1 MTPERWKL
9 AKEVLGTALD
19 RPARERAAWVAEAC
33 GGDAELRAEVE
44 SLLASHGEANGFLET
59 TARDAVLRS
68 VMQARPEALAGARI
82 GPYRVLSEIGR
93 GGMGAVYL
101 AERDDQ
107 EYRKRVAIKLV
118 RGDVDSASLVRRFR
132 QERQILAELDHPNIA
147 RLLDGGTTDEGASYF
162 VMEHVEGVP
171 IDAYCEARGLSVDQR
186 LDLVRTVCSA
196 VGDAHRKLVVHR
208 DLKPGN
214 ILVTAEGTPKL
225 LDFGIAKLLTPQP
238 GSELTVTGTKL
249 MTPEYASPEQ
259 WRGGSVTA
267 ASDIYALG
275 VLLYR
280 LLTGRGP
287 YRVGSGLPHEL
298 ERAICEE
305 DPAPPSSAAAPPM
318 RHRLAGD
325 LDAIVLKALRKEPER
340 RYGSAEELSAD
351 IRRYREGLPVTARKD
366 GLVYRAGRL
375 LRKNKA
381 VAVTALTMAAT
392 AAIVSAFVYHWA
404 RVGGTGAPIT
414 PAGTITSL
422 AVLPLTNLSRDPE
435 QEYFADGMTE
445 ALITD
450 LSRIGSLRVISRTSA
465 MRYRDTTKP
474 LPEIARELHV
484 DGIVEGSVLRSGDR
498 VRITAQLI
506 RASDDRHLWAE
517 SYERELR
524 DILALQGAVAQAI
537 AGEIKGRLSAQ
548 QQAHLTSRPAVNPKA
563 YLDYVR
569 GRYFWNRRNEE
580 SLKTAVG
587 YFHEALVEDPTYAP
601 AYSGLA
607 DCQFYLGYA
616 FGRSPPREAM
626 PKAKAAALK
635 ALELDETLAEAHTS
649 LAVVRF
655 LYDWDWPGAERE
667 FHRAIEL
674 NPNYAFAHHGYAVFL
689 AVMHRSDESVAEAR
703 RALETDPLSLPVNNI
718 VGLLLNV
725 AGRYDEAIEQW
736 GKVLELD
743 PSYAGAVG
751 GLANSYE
758 GKGMEKQA
766 IAQYLKEAAL
776 SGQSPFKVQALRR
789 AYDRG
794 GMRGFGEQRARARV
808 AAGWDGWHWTAPEI
822 AAAHAELGQQDEA
835 MTLLERA
842 YEARSG
848 SLAWIDVNYRW
859 PAAMRADPRFQDL
872 LRRIGLPRLP
882 SSPPRLPPRSPRPRT
897 RRRRPSRRSSRRPCA
912 PTWRSSRTTC
922 WRSVAPPP
930 AATRSPR
937 AMSRRSSRPWASSR
951 RGRGPRPVRVSAS
964 PSLARFALAPGES
977 EPERRAEGRDR
988 SRRGR

>member
-19 RPARERAAWVAEAC
+19 RPDKERAAWVAEAC

-68 VMQARPEALAGARI
+68 VIPARPEALAGARI
-82 GPYRVLSEIGR
+82 GPYKVLSEIGR

-118 RGDVDSASLVRRFR
+118 RGDVDSASMVRRFR

-147 RLLDGGTTDEGASYF
+147 RLLDGGTTDEGVSYF

-171 IDAYCEARGLSVDQR
+171 IDTYCEARGLSVDQR
-186 LDLVRTVCSA
+186 LELVRTVCSA

-238 GSELTVTGTKL
+238 GSEHTVTGTKL

-287 YRVGSGLPHEL
+287 YRVGSDLPHEL
-298 ERAICEE
+298 GRAICEE

-366 GLVYRAGRL
+366 GRVYRAGRL

-392 AAIVSAFVYHWA
+392 TAIVSAFVYHWA
-404 RVGGTGAPIT
+404 RVGGTGAPVT
-414 PAGTITSL
+414 SAGTITSL
-422 AVLPLTNLSRDPE
+422 AVLPLTDLSHDPE

-465 MRYRDTTKP
+465 MRYKDTTKP

-484 DGIVEGSVLRSGDR
+484 DGIVEGSVFRSGDR

-517 SYERELR
+517 SYERDLR
-524 DILALQGAVAQAI
+524 DVLALQGAVAQAI
-537 AGEIKGRLSAQ
+537 AGEIKGRLTAQ
-548 QQAHLTSRPAVNPKA
+548 QQAHLTSRPPVNPKA
-563 YLDYVR
+563 YLAYVR

-587 YFHEALVEDPTYAP
+587 YFHEALAEDPTYAR

-616 FGRSPPREAM
+616 FGRSLPRDAM

-667 FHRAIEL
+667 FRRAIEL
-674 NPNYAFAHHGYAVFL
+674 NHNYAFAHHGYAVFL
-689 AVMHRSDESVAEAR
+689 AVMHRSEESVAEAR

-736 GKVLELD
+736 GKLLELD

-751 GLANSYE
+751 GLANAYD

-766 IAQYLKEAAL
+766 IELYLKEAAL
-776 SGQSPFKVQALRR
+776 SGQSPVKVRALRR
-789 AYDRG
+789 EYERG
-794 GMRGFGEQRARARV
+794 GMRGFREQRARARV
-808 AAGWDGWHWTAPEI
+808 AAGWDGWHWEAPEI
-822 AAAHAELGQQDEA
+822 AAAYAELGQQDEA
-835 MTLLERA
+835 MRLLERA

-848 SLAWIDVNYRW
+848 SLAWIDISYRW
-859 PAAMRADPRFQDL
+859 PAAMRSDPRFQDL
-872 LRRIGLPRLP
+872 LRRIGLPR
-882 SSPPRLPPRSPRPRT
+882 
-897 RRRRPSRRSSRRPCA
+897 
-912 PTWRSSRTTC
+912 
-922 WRSVAPPP
+922 
-930 AATRSPR
+930 
-937 AMSRRSSRPWASSR
+937 
-951 RGRGPRPVRVSAS
+951 
-964 PSLARFALAPGES
+964 
-977 EPERRAEGRDR
+977 
-988 SRRGR
+988 